1 MPISNQQMSTFKEYL
16 NSMQYFK
23 YVPKLFHVISSSLSI
38 PLQKRLYIFCT
49 LRCHIG
55 MCCTGY
61 PIIRAMNEIRIF
73 FPTHQIAF
81 LHEQQEGWNEKNS
94 PAESMAKFQK
104 LFKFYDLRSEGFLYK
119 VALPEL
125 KKFTNYVFCYPQF
138 SGYPKY

>member
-1 MPISNQQMSTFKEYL
+1 
-16 NSMQYFK
+16 MQYFK
-23 YVPKLFHVISSSLSI
+23 YVPKNCSHVISSSLYLSA
-38 PLQKRLYIFCT
+38 KKLYIFCT

-94 PAESMAKFQK
+94 PPESMAKFQK

-119 VALPEL
+119 VAPLEL
-125 KKFTNYVFCYPQF
+125 KNSPIMYFVINNSVC
-138 SGYPKY
+138 YPKY